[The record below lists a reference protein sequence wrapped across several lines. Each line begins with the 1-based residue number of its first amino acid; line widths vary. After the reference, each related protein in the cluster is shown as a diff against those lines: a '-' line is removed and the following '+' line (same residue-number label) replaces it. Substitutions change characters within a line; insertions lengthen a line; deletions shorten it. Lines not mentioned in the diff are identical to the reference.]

1 MGRKK
6 RQSQTSNNGVVGGE
20 SSDSADSREQA
31 QYNTSK
37 SSCLHIKKSV
47 DQGHIQK
54 QLRSSS
60 DIDDFTC
67 SDCKKTSKSP
77 KETWM
82 CLKCG
87 SFGCGSEDEHHART
101 HFEVPRSDSHCIAL
115 QLDKWTVWCFKCQQ
129 EIPADCN
136 KRLDLVVDYAKQ
148 HCTKFTDFNTKNDTG
163 QANPPIP
170 QKMIDIVEIEIA
182 VPSEDVNNKQMEF
195 TRQNKAAV
203 RNGKKK
209 KVFPQS
215 SGACEVSGLANLGN
229 TCFFNSVLQCL
240 AQTPSLVDLLR
251 QMEVSGEHFCM
262 PIKDAEPIDTTL
274 EATKGNVS
282 EALCSVLEDV
292 SCTGCERGDGNR
304 IVNPSR
310 LLSALRRKCSQFEG
324 SDQHDA
330 HELLR
335 HLLDTVRTED
345 LRRYQEAILRHVGLS
360 KSTNPKEVDEKRKTL
375 LKSLKQPL
383 CDMSIRPDHIFR
395 GSLVSTLVCQNC
407 NHTSERHESFL
418 DLSLPVSPEKPQ
430 PPAVTRRNKNANNG
444 LSPTIVC
451 EGGAQ
456 LDCKPTMSKHQL
468 KKERKQQ
475 QRRGRGKRSN
485 HTNTDLNGS
494 KSGEPTIIEEDK
506 KDSDSEDEQ
515 SDADVEDN
523 GDGGCEDQTKQEVTE
538 SGYSSEKQT
547 SPRESPL
554 EHSLEED
561 SDVHNKSPVQLQS
574 ELRSESGLGSTVSV
588 QELTVSIP
596 ENQSEV
602 TVDLISPDSTRANAS
617 PGSPEI
623 SSDSLQE
630 EKVTNCSENINN
642 NCSMNGDTDI
652 TCAKDSELTVHWV
665 GLPNKRQ
672 IAFDL
677 ECNNRLSGN
686 ENSDECDYNVPNEEE
701 AKERDFVK
709 RWFANFSAGDS
720 NSVEES
726 KDININR
733 QINFIADDGRK
744 NSCLAVCTDLK
755 ENNLI
760 SPLVSPQKLNLNEN
774 NNSVPKETA
783 QETQLFCDN
792 VARSSPVDMS
802 DSTTL
807 DSKLLNLSLEAYK
820 TENKIENEKSECTL
834 SLGGSDEEL
843 QRIEASSN
851 LITSAPSEMGF
862 VLVGGIAA
870 SGSVC
875 SKNIV
880 TSPEPQKIVETSEE
894 EEDDDDDD
902 TEYELGR
909 SKQATLSGRYQSSE
923 GECSL
928 QTCLSQ
934 FTAIEMLA
942 GNNKV
947 GCSVCTKHH
956 SKGNKECKTVYT
968 VHSKQLLISQAPP
981 VLIFHLKRFQVQ
993 MFSFRKLSRPVAF
1006 PLVLDIAPFCSAKCE
1021 SVKPGEKQ
1029 ILYSLY
1035 GVVEHSG
1042 TLHGGHYIAYVKVRQ
1057 KTEENVGVP
1066 SPGKWY
1072 YISDSRVMEASES
1085 SVLSSQAYLLF
1096 YERIL

>member
-1 MGRKK
+1 MGKKK
-6 RQSQTSNNGVVGGE
+6 RQNQTSNSAVVGDGD
-20 SSDSADSREQA
+20 SSDSEDSREQA
-31 QYNTSK
+31 QCSTSK
-37 SSCLHIKKSV
+37 PGCLHIKKSV

-54 QLRSSS
+54 NSRSNS
-60 DIDDFTC
+60 DIANFICT
-67 SDCKKTSKSP
+67 DCKKASKLP
-77 KETWM
+77 KDIWI

-87 SFGCGSEDEHHART
+87 SCGCGSEDDHHACV
-101 HFEVPRSDSHCIAL
+101 HFEVPRSDSHCVAL
-115 QLDKWTVWCFKCQQ
+115 QLDTWTVWCFKCQQ

-136 KRLDLVVDYAKQ
+136 KRLNLAVDYVKQ
-148 HCTKFTDFNTKNDTG
+148 QCTKFTKFSTKSDTG
-163 QANPPIP
+163 QTDPPIP
-170 QKMIDIVEIEIA
+170 LKMDEIA
-182 VPSEDVNNKQMEF
+182 DPVPSEDANKHMEF
-195 TRQNKAAV
+195 SRQNKIAAV
-203 RNGKKK
+203 NGKKK
-209 KVFPQS
+209 KLFQQS
-215 SGACEVSGLANLGN
+215 SGACEVSGLSNLGN

-240 AQTPSLVDLLR
+240 AQTPGLLDLLR
-251 QMEVSGEHFCM
+251 QMEVPGEHFYM
-262 PIKDAEPIDTTL
+262 PVKDAEPIDTML
-274 EATKGNVS
+274 DGTKGNVS
-282 EALCSVLEDV
+282 EALCSVLEEV
-292 SCTGCERGDGNR
+292 ACMKGAGCERGDGNR
-304 IVNPSR
+304 VVNPSR
-310 LLSALRRKCSQFEG
+310 LLSALRKKCPQFEG
-324 SDQHDA
+324 GDQHDA

-345 LRRYQEAILRHVGLS
+345 LRRYQEAILHHVGLS
-360 KSTNPKEVDEKRKTL
+360 KSTNPKEVDEKRKRL
-375 LKSLKQPL
+375 VKSLKQPL
-383 CDMSIRPDHIFR
+383 CDMLIRPDHIFR

-430 PPAVTRRNKNANNG
+430 PPAVTRRNKNANSM
-444 LSPTIVC
+444 SPTIIC

-456 LDCKPTMSKHQL
+456 LDCKPAMSKHQL

-475 QRRGRGKRSN
+475 QRRGRSKRNN
-485 HTNTDLNGS
+485 HASTDLSNS
-494 KSGEPTIIEEDK
+494 KSEPTIMEEDK

-523 GDGGCEDQTKQEVTE
+523 EDGGCEDQTRQEVTE
-538 SGYSSEKQT
+538 SGYSSEKQM

-554 EHSLEED
+554 THSLEED
-561 SDVHNKSPVQLQS
+561 SDVHNKSPVQLQA
-574 ELRSESGLGSTVSV
+574 LGSESGLGSTVSV

-596 ENQSEV
+596 ENQPDV
-602 TVDLISPDSTRANAS
+602 TIDLISPDSTRANAS

-630 EKVTNCSENINN
+630 EKVVTCSERLIAT
-642 NCSMNGDTDI
+642 CSERLNETCVVNGDTEVNC
-652 TCAKDSELTVHWV
+652 TKDGELNRSCVSIS
-665 GLPNKRQ
+665 NKNEVV
-672 IAFDL
+672 FDW
-677 ECNNRLSGN
+677 ECNPFSGN
-686 ENSDECDYNVPNEEE
+686 ENSDECDYNVTGTEE
-701 AKERDFVK
+701 AKDNGLISSFVK
-709 RWFANFSAGDS
+709 LSVGDS
-720 NSVEES
+720 CINQENKES
-726 KDININR
+726 NIHR
-733 QINFIADDGRK
+733 QSTSTLGDSSR
-744 NSCLAVCTDLK
+744 STCLAVCTNL
-755 ENNLI
+755 EENLI

-774 NNSVPKETA
+774 NNTIPKETA
-783 QETQLFCDN
+783 HEVQLFCDN
-792 VARSSPVDMS
+792 IARSSPVEMP
-802 DSTTL
+802 DSTEL

-820 TENKIENEKSECTL
+820 TENKMENEKSDCTR

-843 QRIEASSN
+843 QKIEERSN
-851 LITSAPSEMGF
+851 VITSAPSEMGF

-870 SGSVC
+870 SGPVC
-875 SKNIV
+875 NKNV
-880 TSPEPQKIVETSEE
+880 LTSPEPLKNVDTSDEE
-894 EEDDDDDD
+894 DDD

-909 SKQATLSGRYQSSE
+909 SKQATLSGRYQSSD

-993 MFSFRKLSRPVAF
+993 MFSFRKLSRHVAF
-1006 PLVLDIAPFCSAKCE
+1006 PLILDIAPFCSAKCE

-1057 KTEENVGVP
+1057 KTEESVGVP
-1066 SPGKWY
+1066 PPGKWY

>member
-6 RQSQTSNNGVVGGE
+6 RQSQTSNNGVVGD

-31 QYNTSK
+31 QYNSSK
-37 SSCLHIKKSV
+37 SSCVHIKKSV
-47 DQGHIQK
+47 DQVHIQK
-54 QLRSSS
+54 CFRSSS
-60 DIDDFTC
+60 DVTNFFC
-67 SDCKKTSKSP
+67 SECKKASKTP
-77 KETWM
+77 EETWM

-87 SFGCGSEDEHHART
+87 SCGCGTEDDHHART

-129 EIPADCN
+129 EIPADSNN
-136 KRLDLVVDYAKQ
+136 KRLDLVVEYAKQ
-148 HCTKFTDFNTKNDTG
+148 QFTKFTDFSTKSDTG

-170 QKMIDIVEIEIA
+170 LKMVEIVEP
-182 VPSEDVNNKQMEF
+182 VPSEDVNNLKQMEF
-195 TRQNKAAV
+195 TRLNKNAAL
-203 RNGKKK
+203 NGKKK
-209 KVFPQS
+209 KVFQQF
-215 SGACEVSGLANLGN
+215 SGACEVSGLMNLGN

-240 AQTPSLVDLLR
+240 AQTPGLVDLLR
-251 QMEVSGEHFCM
+251 QMEVPGELFYM
-262 PIKDAEPIDTTL
+262 PVKDAEPINTTL
-274 EATKGNVS
+274 EGTKGNVS

-292 SCTGCERGDGNR
+292 ACTGCERGDGNR

-310 LLSALRRKCSQFEG
+310 LLSALRKKCPQFEG
-324 SDQHDA
+324 GDQHDA

-375 LKSLKQPL
+375 VKSLKQPL
-383 CDMSIRPDHIFR
+383 CDMLIRPDHIFR

-430 PPAVTRRNKNANNG
+430 PPAVTRRNKNANS
-444 LSPTIVC
+444 LSPTIAC

-456 LDCKPTMSKHQL
+456 VDCKPAMSKHQL

-475 QRRGRGKRSN
+475 QRRGRSKRSS
-485 HTNTDLNGS
+485 HANTDVNGS
-494 KSGEPTIIEEDK
+494 KSGEPTILEEDK

-523 GDGGCEDQTKQEVTE
+523 EDGGCEDQTRQEVTE

-554 EHSLEED
+554 AHSLEED
-561 SDVHNKSPVQLQS
+561 SDVHNKSPVQL
-574 ELRSESGLGSTVSV
+574 RSESGLGSSTVSV

-602 TVDLISPDSTRANAS
+602 TVGLISPDSTRANAS

-630 EKVTNCSENINN
+630 EKLTESLNN
-642 NCSMNGDTDI
+642 SSTKNDDTDV
-652 TCAKDSELTVHWV
+652 TCTGVLVDSCAN
-665 GLPNKRQ
+665 PCNKNE
-672 IAFDL
+672 IVFDW
-677 ECNNRLSGN
+677 ECNPFSGN
-686 ENSDECDYNVPNEEE
+686 ENSDECDYNVPNVQE
-701 AKERDFVK
+701 AKDNDFIN
-709 RWFANFSAGDS
+709 RFGSGSTNLE
-720 NSVEES
+720 NEE
-726 KDININR
+726 ININSH
-733 QINFIADDGRK
+733 ITASDSNK
-744 NSCLAVCTDLK
+744 NSCLAVFTDVE
-755 ENNLI
+755 ENTLI
-760 SPLVSPQKLNLNEN
+760 SPLVSPQKLNFNEN
-774 NNSVPKETA
+774 NNSITKETT

-792 VARSSPVDMS
+792 IARSSPVEMS

-820 TENKIENEKSECTL
+820 TENKIENEKSDCTR

-843 QRIEASSN
+843 QKIEANSN
-851 LITSAPSEMGF
+851 IITSAPSDMGF

-870 SGSVC
+870 SGPNF
-875 SKNIV
+875 SKNVV
-880 TSPEPQKIVETSEE
+880 TSPEPQKNVDTSEE
-894 EEDDDDDD
+894 DDVDDD

-909 SKQATLSGRYQSSE
+909 SKQATLSGRYQSSD

-956 SKGNKECKTVYT
+956 SKGNKDCKTVYT

-993 MFSFRKLSRPVAF
+993 MFSFRKLSRHVAF
-1006 PLVLDIAPFCSAKCE
+1006 PLVLDIAPFCSVKCE

-1057 KTEENVGVP
+1057 KTEERSGVP

-1072 YISDSRVMEASES
+1072 YVSDSRVMEAPES